1 MMALFANKLVCFKMM
16 SIMKQVAGRRVFCC
30 QSFYWLGG
38 ALCFLLMCPR
48 RELLRL
54 LEKLHWS
61 HLLGFSPVY
70 VSLCLFRG
78 GQGDIRPSFS
88 LRIWECFF
96 FLFSYLTFV
105 FSKRFTFLK
114 EKIVN
119 HFITDA
125 NLVRA
130 SVFSNHGNRNLFP
143 LNWILLLLQIR
154 SISGKLQKAEEA
166 RFRDWTGRG
175 AGSGYLS
182 LGKSPS
188 NAKNVKFSIFNVK
201 RYLSLQSHLAKQN
214 PQFCYNRPRP

>member
-1 MMALFANKLVCFKMM
+1 
-16 SIMKQVAGRRVFCC
+16 
-30 QSFYWLGG
+30 
-38 ALCFLLMCPR
+38 MCPR

-182 LGKSPS
+182 LGKSTS

>member
-1 MMALFANKLVCFKMM
+1 MIFVLLFLFAYE
-16 SIMKQVAGRRVFCC
+16 SVF
-30 QSFYWLGG
+30 
-38 ALCFLLMCPR
+38 FL
-48 RELLRL
+48 
-54 LEKLHWS
+54 
-61 HLLGFSPVY
+61 
-70 VSLCLFRG
+70 
-78 GQGDIRPSFS
+78 
-88 LRIWECFF
+88 
-96 FLFSYLTFV
+96 LFSYLTFV

-182 LGKSPS
+182 LGKSTS
-188 NAKNVKFSIFNVK
+188 N
-201 RYLSLQSHLAKQN
+201 R
-214 PQFCYNRPRP
+214 